1 MRYEPRILEVKL
13 TDTEAGDANCGAPIA
28 ISRLKD
34 VVVGIDA
41 GDDSTLQVE
50 ARQHGDAPWIP
61 IGSTVD
67 STKNTVAMP
76 GAMQDVRIVTKQ
88 YGTGTVVPTT
98 APVAWVS
105 GFAHDTQ

>member
-1 MRYEPRILEVKL
+1 MRYEPRVLDVKL
-13 TDTEAGDANCGAPIA
+13 TDVEAGDANCGDALS

-50 ARQHGDAPWIP
+50 ARQHASAPWIP

-67 STKNTVAMP
+67 STKGTVAMP
-76 GAMQDVRIVTKQ
+76 GAMQDMRIVTKQ

-105 GFAHDTQ
+105 GFAHDTH